1 MMLFEGRTLWFL
13 DETSIFPMQTWMPK
27 TVRFLSRNQGA
38 LSSSLTSLP
47 KEKHQPLRMWTNLK
61 FTKLSEK
68 ARSTVLS
75 RSNQR
80 YESFHTGITWHVG
93 YLPVIILSGD
103 IEGGCVWQCTC
114 ILKDWSHKGNK
125 RSVEISYSLTW
136 LTIYQVEKYC
146 HDAPKRG
153 KGMENGQIQVYDGLN
168 SELAAEAKE
177 AIA

>member
-1 MMLFEGRTLWFL
+1 MDIHQRSQLWLFHVIILWKSIHYCTCDL
-13 DETSIFPMQTWMPK
+13 EIPKYKRSKSSTSMTHGNDAIWRQNHLIPRGNISIFPMQTWMPK

-80 YESFHTGITWHVG
+80 YESFHTGIPWHVG
-93 YLPVIILSGD
+93 YLPVIILFGD

-114 ILKDWSHKGNK
+114 ILKDWSHKGN
-125 RSVEISYSLTW
+125 
-136 LTIYQVEKYC
+136 
-146 HDAPKRG
+146 
-153 KGMENGQIQVYDGLN
+153 
-168 SELAAEAKE
+168 
-177 AIA
+177 

>member
-1 MMLFEGRTLWFL
+1 MMRFEGRTLCFL

-125 RSVEISYSLTW
+125 RSVEISYSITW
-136 LTIYQVEKYC
+136 LTIY
-146 HDAPKRG
+146 
-153 KGMENGQIQVYDGLN
+153 
-168 SELAAEAKE
+168 
-177 AIA
+177 